1 MVQRE
6 LALPEEKVNIYGG
19 GISLGHAIGATGA
32 RLLTSLSYQLNQKEK
47 KYGVASLC
55 IGGGLGLAMLL
66 ETSAKNSRF
75 YQMSPEERL
84 ASLLNEGQISADT
97 KKNLKIRLYL
107 RRLPI
112 I

>member
-1 MVQRE
+1 MYRRW
-6 LALPEEKVNIYGG
+6 LRTRY
-19 GISLGHAIGATGA
+19 AT
-32 RLLTSLSYQLNQKEK
+32 R
-47 KYGVASLC
+47 
-55 IGGGLGLAMLL
+55 